1 MVLSESVVEK
11 IDEEWVYLILE
22 AKKLGLTIAEV
33 QSFLNQKN
41 T

>member
-33 QSFLNQKN
+33 QRFLNQKN